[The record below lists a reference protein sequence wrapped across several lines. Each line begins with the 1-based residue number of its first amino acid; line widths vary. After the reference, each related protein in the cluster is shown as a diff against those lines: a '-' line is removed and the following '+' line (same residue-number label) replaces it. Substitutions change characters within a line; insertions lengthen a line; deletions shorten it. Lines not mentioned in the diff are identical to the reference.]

1 MLPLIGAALS
11 QHITVGV
18 AAVSI
23 VNGAFSCGDQVIV
36 AMIAWQVPRRAILRN
51 QGWETWWKPP
61 A

>member
-1 MLPLIGAALS
+1 LS

-23 VNGAFSCGDQVIV
+23 INGAFSCGDQVIV